1 MSHGVARNRRHWL
14 TTQLVLY
21 RLLLLCADVDL
32 FGSGGGALQ
41 SLIVCRRLDILV
53 LLSEGI
59 AHDGHV
65 DWLGSRRSR
74 AESTETANGLNQ

>member
-1 MSHGVARNRRHWL
+1 MSHSVARNRRHWL

-21 RLLLLCADVDL
+21 RLLLLCANIDL
-32 FGSGGGALQ
+32 FGSCGCALQ
-41 SLIVCRRLDILV
+41 SLIVRRRLDILV

-65 DWLGSRRSR
+65 DWLGSRRSW
-74 AESTETANGLNQ
+74 AESTETASGLSQ